1 MQAIA
6 VIGDIV
12 LSKEIGKRD
21 VFQRKLAATLDGIG
35 AEKGSGLASPF
46 TITLGDEF
54 QAVYR
59 TSTGIWA
66 DLIAVLAAIHP
77 AQVRFGIG
85 IGELTTKLNSKQAL
99 GMDGPTFH
107 RARAALTTLKG
118 GEARFRIEGERE
130 VDWALAN
137 HSLAFV
143 SHHLTGWSKNRLEV
157 LAALLRGR
165 TVSEFEAELPISK
178 VAIYKNINAAALTD
192 VTALLHEI
200 ARALDV
206 ALESE

>member
-12 LSKEIGKRD
+12 LSKDITRRD
-21 VFQRKLAATLDGIG
+21 AFQRKLATTLEKLGE
-35 AEKGSGLASPF
+35 EKGSGLASPF

-59 TSTGIWA
+59 SSGGLWA
-66 DLIAVLAAIHP
+66 DLVTLLAEVHP
-77 AQVRFGIG
+77 VQVRFGIG
-85 IGELTTKLNSKQAL
+85 IGELTTKLNPKQAL

-107 RARAALTTLKG
+107 WARAAITTLKG
-118 GEARFRIEGERE
+118 GPGRFRIVGGRE
-130 VDWALAN
+130 ADWALAN

-165 TVSEFEAELPISK
+165 TVSEFEGELPISK
-178 VAIYKNINAAALTD
+178 VAIYKNINAAALTS
-192 VTALLHEI
+192 VTALLNEI
-200 ARALDV
+200 ARALD
-206 ALESE
+206 ATLRAE